1 MQLGKLKEKKEKMI
15 KLGGLIDLKPVN
27 EASDSEIKKIIK
39 KKERGGPYTI
49 IARNGQKIVA
59 HSPKS
64 YDKVEDAIKMYHKL
78 NKKHGRRSSVSIEDG
93 YGRTVFMESVNEG
106 GSITEGFATWEVKF
120 ARKRINKLE
129 LDNKPVRVKA
139 RNTVEAIRKAFY
151 AKGGSGKDWVDAD
164 VDVLKKL

>member
-27 EASDSEIKKIIK
+27 EIPTTLS
-39 KKERGGPYTI
+39 
-49 IARNGQKIVA
+49 
-59 HSPKS
+59 
-64 YDKVEDAIKMYHKL
+64 
-78 NKKHGRRSSVSIEDG
+78 
-93 YGRTVFMESVNEG
+93 
-106 GSITEGFATWEVKF
+106 EGFSTWEVKF
-120 ARKRINKLE
+120 ARKRINKVE

-151 AKGGSGKDWVDAD
+151 AKGGSGKDWVAAD